1 MPALSRHFG
10 LHPPVV
16 EELTPEELEPYLLAL
31 KEMAKQAR
39 RAERER
45 AGRRR

>member
-10 LHPPVV
+10 LHPPTV

-31 KEMAKQAR
+31 KDMAERAR
-39 RAERER
+39 RDERER